1 MASKHT
7 AHLLLVLFSSMALPT
22 LGHAQTEKPPV
33 TVSDLDAILQEEILL
48 KAMASRAKQRA
59 ELGRFDSAAQTADLT
74 NPTLPQLAWRRSTAS
89 GWLAK
94 LYLNDGSS
102 VIVSHGE
109 LLPGGY
115 VVAQINENGVKLK
128 HNDELI
134 DLTAASSGASTP
146 SQNST
151 PSAMMPPSFVPPPQG
166 RLP

>member
-7 AHLLLVLFSSMALPT
+7 AHLLLVLFSSLSLPT
-22 LGHAQTEKPPV
+22 LGHAQTDKPPV

-48 KAMASRAKQRA
+48 KAMANRAKQRA
-59 ELGRFDSAAQTADLT
+59 ELGRFDSAAKTADLT

-102 VIVSHGE
+102 VIVSRGG

-115 VVAQINENGVKLK
+115 TVAQIDEDGVKLK

-134 DLTAASSGASTP
+134 DLSAASSGTP
-146 SQNST
+146 SQSQTSAAMT
-151 PSAMMPPSFVPPPQG
+151 PQPFVPPPQG